1 MSPPEVPAS
10 LAAHAQT
17 SSPGIRSAT
26 IDGGGCRSSQL
37 FIEADYGA
45 IGGAILACHLTNVI
59 GGGRDNQRHAES
71 ATIAGGFRNN
81 IGTNA
86 FVGTIGG
93 GVLNAIQTNVSAAT
107 IGGGDRNVVA
117 FSGGTISGG
126 VLNRAEGGPYPTVGE
141 ATKMSRA
148 VTTPRSGA
156 AG

>member
-1 MSPPEVPAS
+1 MPA
-10 LAAHAQT
+10 AA
-17 SSPGIRSAT
+17 
-26 IDGGGCRSSQL
+26 CRSIPT

-45 IGGAILACHLTNVI
+45 IGGGAFHGVTGPWGTVALDGTS
-59 GGGRDNQRHAES
+59 GHAES

-86 FVGTIGG
+86 FVGTIG

-126 VLNRAEGGPYPTVGE
+126 VLNRAEGGPYPTVGGGDQNV
-141 ATKMSRA
+141 AGSHY
-148 VTTPRSGA
+148 TTVGA